1 MEAETSPLS
10 QELEEFLFT
19 LLRSLEVQ
27 YEYKTRFL
35 KNQLQE
41 ISIVTVIILFK
52 HSSLTKYSSVTAQQ
66 PISILLLP
74 LLGTKT

>member
-74 LLGTKT
+74 LLGRKT